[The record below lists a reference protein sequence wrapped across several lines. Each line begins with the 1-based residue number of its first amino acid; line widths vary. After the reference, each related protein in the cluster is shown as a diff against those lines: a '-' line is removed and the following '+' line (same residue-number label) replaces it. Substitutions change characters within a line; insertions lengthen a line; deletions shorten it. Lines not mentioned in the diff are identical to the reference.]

1 VLPPSTQIAAETN
14 RIIAEQKANII
25 ALSQGVPNLPIF
37 DAAHQGIA
45 GLLNSQRLPY
55 TDVVGVQKVR
65 ETCAEFV
72 NAFYPLPSVPSSR
85 AESKGGGESKRDGKG
100 SSTELVPFRFT
111 DRHVIVTAG
120 AIQAVYNVLALSI
133 EGKSDVVVSP
143 LPAYGLYKFQTE
155 LLGGTF
161 SPIATS
167 PQNNFVP
174 TLQDLKQCFKK

>member
-1 VLPPSTQIAAETN
+1 MSTQIAAETN

-45 GLLNSQRLPY
+45 GLLDSKRLPY

-72 NAFYPLPSVPSSR
+72 NAFYPLPSVPSPRSG
-85 AESKGGGESKRDGKG
+85 SGGGESKGESKG
-100 SSTELVPFRFT
+100 ELVPFRFT